1 MKSDGNVAA
10 ASRRRAGNLEPAATE
25 AASLLEPPPPTADN
39 GSDAGTFLF
48 LAGEIRVAQTFELS
62 VNGAAQSV
70 QTDPERSLLSV
81 LRDDLGL
88 TGAKY
93 GCGEGQC
100 GACTVLIDGQAKRSC
115 ITPVSE
121 CTGKQ
126 IGTIE
131 GLAPDGELHP
141 LQAAFLDCDAL
152 QCGYC
157 TTGMIMTASALL
169 ERTPD
174 PSPQDILRAM
184 NGNICRCGTYARIT
198 AAIQQAAQAAKA

>member
-1 MKSDGNVAA
+1 MA
-10 ASRRRAGNLEPAATE
+10 ET
-25 AASLLEPPPPTADN
+25 
-39 GSDAGTFLF
+39 
-48 LAGEIRVAQTFELS
+48 IELS
-62 VNGAAQSV
+62 VNGASESV

-100 GACTVLIDGQAKRSC
+100 GACTVLVDGQAKRSC
-115 ITPVSE
+115 ITPVGE
-121 CTGKQ
+121 CAGKP

-131 GLAPDGELHP
+131 GLAPEGELHP
-141 LQAAFLDCDAL
+141 LQAAFLECDAM

-157 TTGMIMTASALL
+157 TTGMVMTASALL
-169 ERTPD
+169 QRTPE

-198 AAIQQAAQAAKA
+198 AAIQAATQTGKGGGQ